1 MSDRLVHNVL
11 QPKGSSKEKGKGKKQ
26 EEEEEEEEE
35 RVKRAAKASKE
46 DSPIL
51 DKEVVQVQAGTKP
64 TQSGSASPPIEEI
77 EVNPS
82 AIVARG
88 VSVPSNGFSRSAC
101 LVWIVSSRVRT
112 EKPSVSLDHA
122 ATERLHN

>member
-1 MSDRLVHNVL
+1 MSELLHGKSITEMSDGHNVL

-26 EEEEEEEEE
+26 QEEEE
-35 RVKRAAKASKE
+35 RVKRAAKAS
-46 DSPIL
+46 SPIL
-51 DKEVVQVQAGTKP
+51 DREVVQVQAGTKP
-64 TQSGSASPPIEEI
+64 TQSGGSASPPIEEI

-101 LVWIVSSRVRT
+101 LVWIVNSRFGT
-112 EKPSVSLDHA
+112 ELQA
-122 ATERLHN
+122 